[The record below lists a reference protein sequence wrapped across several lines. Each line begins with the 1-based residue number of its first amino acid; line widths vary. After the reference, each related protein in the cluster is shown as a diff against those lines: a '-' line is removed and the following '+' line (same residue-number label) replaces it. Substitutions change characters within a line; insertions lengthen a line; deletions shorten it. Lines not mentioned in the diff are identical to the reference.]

1 MATITI
7 TNAAHTLIRRSIV
20 RDLGVWPNLWSRRV
34 PGTTFWLVEF
44 SDEALLDILSYR
56 QKGESFSD
64 TLIFM
69 FTTVEK
75 HRRRNASSLRQPQ
88 S

>member
-1 MATITI
+1 MPTITI
-7 TNAAHTLIRRSIV
+7 TNAAHTLIRRSVV

-44 SDEALLDILSYR
+44 SNEALLDILSYR
-56 QKGESFSD
+56 RQGESFSD

-69 FTTVEK
+69 FTTIEH
-75 HRRRNASSLRQPQ
+75 HRRLHASKER
-88 S
+88 